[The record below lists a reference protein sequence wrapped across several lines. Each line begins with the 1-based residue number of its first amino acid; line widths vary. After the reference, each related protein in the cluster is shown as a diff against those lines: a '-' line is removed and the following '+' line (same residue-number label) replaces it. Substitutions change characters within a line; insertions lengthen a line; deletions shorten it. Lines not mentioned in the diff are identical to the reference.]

1 MLEMWAASPEL
12 ESGPRLHANAAETVV
27 MTQGSSA
34 LCEWCELPF
43 RARRGGSAQRFCRAK
58 CRNMFWSALRRSG
71 DRALAEGILSMT
83 DLRRGVATACTLRQR
98 TERLP
103 PLSDTGRH
111 DLALPD
117 GLLRFSVE
125 LEPAIVDQLGGLG
138 LIKPTEVR
146 DLAAILTA
154 LRRIGI
160 TPTISCSA

>member
-1 MLEMWAASPEL
+1 L
-12 ESGPRLHANAAETVV
+12 
-27 MTQGSSA
+27 QQ
-34 LCEWCELPF
+34 
-43 RARRGGSAQRFCRAK
+43 RARLASTPNGCRR
-58 CRNMFWSALRRSG
+58 C
-71 DRALAEGILSMT
+71 
-83 DLRRGVATACTLRQR
+83 
-98 TERLP
+98 P
-103 PLSDTGRH
+103 DTGRH

>member
-1 MLEMWAASPEL
+1 
-12 ESGPRLHANAAETVV
+12 
-27 MTQGSSA
+27 
-34 LCEWCELPF
+34 
-43 RARRGGSAQRFCRAK
+43 
-58 CRNMFWSALRRSG
+58 MFWSALRRSG

-98 TERLP
+98 TERPP